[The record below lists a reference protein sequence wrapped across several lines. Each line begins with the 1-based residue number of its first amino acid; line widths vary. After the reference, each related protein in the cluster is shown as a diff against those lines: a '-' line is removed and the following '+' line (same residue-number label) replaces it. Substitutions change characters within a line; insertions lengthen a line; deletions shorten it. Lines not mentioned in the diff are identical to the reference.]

1 MIKNVIFDLGGV
13 VVEWN
18 AKRVIDTFNGNPILV
33 NFVKENGL
41 FRNYWT
47 AYDKG
52 EINRQELLAK
62 ASVLSGCPLED
73 CDEFVEHVKHTL
85 VTIPETEALI
95 QELSLR
101 GYKLYCLSNMS
112 LDFYEYLK
120 KREVFKYFDGQI
132 ISAIEHMVKPDREI
146 YDLILNRYRLKPEE
160 SLFID
165 DLVPNV
171 KAAQAVGINTVHFTE
186 HAKGYQEIKNKL
198 KVEISNTKRFRDSMA
213 SEK

>member
-1 MIKNVIFDLGGV
+1 MMKNIIFDLGGV

-18 AKRVIDTFNGNPILV
+18 AKRVIDTFNGNPVLV

-41 FRNYWT
+41 FRGYWT

-52 EINRQELLAK
+52 VLSRQELITK
-62 ASVLSGCPLED
+62 ASVLSGCPIED

-95 QELSLR
+95 KELSKR

-120 KREVFKYFDGQI
+120 IREVFKFFDGQI

-146 YDLILNRYRLKPEE
+146 YDLILNRYHLKPEE
-160 SLFID
+160 SLCID
-165 DLVPNV
+165 DLEANV

-186 HAKGYQEIKNKL
+186 RHKGYQEIKNRL
-198 KVEISNTKRFRDSMA
+198 RVEILNTKF
-213 SEK
+213 